1 MNQSTESNDEMRPE
15 YDFRGAV
22 RGRHYRPLHEGY
34 TVEIHKADGTTI
46 VEHHEPEQDTI
57 RLEPDVQKWC
67 PDSDAVNQ
75 ALRSLIQIMEQMPEP
90 EQRLKLRKEK
100 AEAA

>member
-1 MNQSTESNDEMRPE
+1 MKTNQSIESNEEMRPE

-34 TVEIHKADGTTI
+34 TVEIHKADGTTV
-46 VEHHEPEQDTI
+46 VEHHGPEQDTI
-57 RLEPDVQKWC
+57 RLEPDVQKWF

-75 ALRSLIQIMEQMPEP
+75 ALRSLIQLMEQMPEMQ
-90 EQRLKLRKEK
+90 QRTKK
-100 AEAA
+100 AKAA